1 MPRIIAGVAGGRR
14 LAVPPGSRTRPT
26 ADRTREA
33 LFSALHSL
41 RGPLQDARV
50 LDLYAGS
57 GALGLD
63 ALSRGAA
70 HALLVENDARAL
82 RTLRANVR
90 DLGLGGQVAAETV
103 ERVVGAPP
111 RPPYEGAAYDVVL
124 ADPPYS
130 TEPERVERVLLDL
143 LRHGWLADDAVLVV
157 ERPARGAALTWPAG
171 LQAERERRYG
181 EATLWYGRAD
191 RRS

>member
-1 MPRIIAGVAGGRR
+1 MRIIAGAAGGRR
-14 LAVPPGSRTRPT
+14 LAVPPGHRTRPT

-33 LFSALHSL
+33 LFSSL
-41 RGPLQDARV
+41 ASLWGPLEGARV

-57 GALGLD
+57 GALGLE

-90 DLGLGGQVAAETV
+90 ELGLGGQVAAESV
-103 ERVVGAPP
+103 ERLVAAPP
-111 RPPYEGAAYDVVL
+111 RPPYEGPPYDVVV
-124 ADPPYS
+124 ADPPYA

-143 LRHGWLADDAVLVV
+143 LRHGWLAEDAVLAV
-157 ERPARGAALTWPAG
+157 ERPARGPAVVWPSG
-171 LQAERERRYG
+171 LVAERERRYG